1 MKHLFSIVGISL
13 FVIINPFPSTL
24 LANGFN
30 NPPVGAAY
38 LGRGGGNYVYG
49 EDGGAMAYNPANLLE
64 LERSLNASLTL
75 GLVDAQFTG
84 PAGRTGNTRDN
95 HKWLPNLF
103 AVYPLAD
110 KNLTLGLGIS
120 TPHGQSTVWEV
131 DGPFAGAFP
140 HDAEMLTLNFNPTL
154 AGKINEKLSYGVG
167 ADIFWSELSFEQV
180 FPWSVVTGLPSTP
193 PGMAEASGDG
203 TGVGANI
210 GLLYQLDERQR
221 IGLSYRSSV
230 KVDYEGDFNLSG
242 IPAPLGGLVASESSF
257 GSEIEFPSR
266 IGAGYGI
273 QLNEKLRVGADLE
286 WIEYSSYDVLPVD
299 LGVNNAAG
307 LFPPSIP
314 QNWDDIVN
322 LFFGGDYQ
330 LDETF
335 TLRAGYAFLETP
347 IPDLTLAPTI
357 PDADRHVLSLGL
369 GVRLDDIQVDLGYA
383 YSIYDDV
390 DITGNVHPAGIGSY
404 DLESHLLE
412 LTLNFTF

>member
-1 MKHLFSIVGISL
+1 
-13 FVIINPFPSTL
+13 
-24 LANGFN
+24 
-30 NPPVGAAY
+30 
-38 LGRGGGNYVYG
+38 
-49 EDGGAMAYNPANLLE
+49 MAYNPANLLE